1 MLDCQAA
8 AFSLPPDYH
17 YLNCAYMSPMPR
29 RVERVGNEAI
39 AAKRVPSAV
48 TPAEFFRAGEL
59 LRQAFA
65 DLIGAARPEQVA
77 IIPSA
82 SYGLATAAKNLP
94 VSPGDR
100 ILTLREQFPSNVY
113 TWVRLARENGASVVH
128 LDVTPGPRRG
138 ARWNEQILD
147 SIDSRTAI
155 VALPHVHWADGTL
168 FDLKAIGRRC
178 REVDAALI
186 IDGTQS
192 VGALPFDVADIQP
205 DALVCAGYKWLL
217 GPYSVGLAW
226 YGPRFRNGNPL
237 EENWISRK
245 DSEDFAGL
253 VSYQEEYG
261 PGASRYDVGER
272 SNFILVPMLLEAIGL
287 LNEWGPDAIQAYCRD
302 LTQPIVQAAC
312 ELGFGVEDEDARG
325 SHLFGLRLPAGMKPG
340 PLNEALS
347 RRNVSV
353 SIRGD
358 AIRVSPNVY
367 NSSDDA
373 EALVEGLRVHSRTFA

>member
-1 MLDCQAA
+1 MLPCQAA
-8 AFSLPPDYH
+8 EFSLPPDHH

-29 RVERVGNEAI
+29 RVERVGNRAI
-39 AAKRVPSAV
+39 AAKRAPSAV
-48 TPAEFFRAGEL
+48 TPADFFRHGEL

-65 DLIGAARPEQVA
+65 DLIGAQGSAQVA

-94 VSPGDR
+94 VRQGQR
-100 ILTLREQFPSNVY
+100 IVTLQEQFPSNVY
-113 TWVRLARENGASVVH
+113 TWTRLARENGASVLRVEPEAG
-128 LDVTPGPRRG
+128 PGRG
-138 ARWNEQILD
+138 ARWNERILE
-147 SIDSRTAI
+147 SIDTKTAI

-168 FDLKAIGRRC
+168 FDLKAIGWRC
-178 REVDAALI
+178 REVGAALI

-192 VGALPFDVADIQP
+192 VGALPLDVTEVQP
-205 DALVCAGYKWLL
+205 DALICAGYKWLL
-217 GPYSVGLAW
+217 GPYSIGLAW
-226 YGPRFRNGNPL
+226 YGPRFDGGTPL
-237 EENWISRK
+237 EENWISRR

-287 LNEWGPDAIQAYCRD
+287 LNEWGPDAVQAYCRE
-302 LTQPIVQAAC
+302 LAGPIVRAAE

-325 SHLFGLRLPAGMKPG
+325 SHLFGLRLPAGMEPG
-340 PLNEALS
+340 PLKEALS

-367 NSSDDA
+367 NSPDDA
-373 EALVEGLRVHSRTFA
+373 QALVEGLSVHSSTFA

>member
-1 MLDCQAA
+1 MLPCQAA
-8 AFSLPPDYH
+8 EFSLPPDHH

-39 AAKRVPSAV
+39 AAKRIPSAV
-48 TPAEFFRAGEL
+48 TAEDFFRNGEL

-65 DLIGAARPEQVA
+65 ELIGATNPAQVA

-94 VSPGDR
+94 VRQGDR
-100 ILTLREQFPSNVY
+100 IVTLREQFPSNVY
-113 TWVRLARENGASVVH
+113 TWTRLARENGATVVH
-128 LDVTPGPRRG
+128 IEPEPGPGRG
-138 ARWNEQILD
+138 ARWNLRILE
-147 SIDSRTAI
+147 SIDAKTAI

-168 FDLKAIGRRC
+168 FDLEAIGRRC

-192 VGALPFDVADIQP
+192 VGALPLDLAEVQP
-205 DALVCAGYKWLL
+205 DALICAGYKWLL
-217 GPYSVGLAW
+217 GPYSIGAAW
-226 YGPRFRNGNPL
+226 FGPRFDGGTPL

-245 DSEDFAGL
+245 DSQDFAGL

-272 SNFILVPMLLEAIGL
+272 SNFILLPMLLEALGL
-287 LNEWGPDAIQAYCRD
+287 LNQWRPEAIQAYCR
-302 LTQPIVQAAC
+302 TIAQPIVSAAK

-325 SHLFGLRLPAGMKPG
+325 SHLFGLRLPAGMEPA
-340 PLNEALS
+340 PLKEALAK
-347 RRNVSV
+347 RNVSV

-367 NSSDDA
+367 NSADDVG
-373 EALVEGLRVHSRTFA
+373 ALVEGLSVHSRSFA

>member
-1 MLDCQAA
+1 MLECQAA
-8 AFSLPPDYH
+8 EFSLPPDHH
-17 YLNCAYMSPMPR
+17 YLNCAYMAPMPR
-29 RVERVGNEAI
+29 CVERVGNEAI
-39 AAKRVPSAV
+39 AAKRTPSGV
-48 TPAEFFRAGEL
+48 TADDFFRNGER
-59 LRQAFA
+59 LRKAFA
-65 DLIGAARPEQVA
+65 HLIGAADPAQVA

-94 VSPGDR
+94 LGRGEKIV
-100 ILTLREQFPSNVY
+100 TLREQFPSNVY
-113 TWVRLARENGASVVH
+113 TWTRLARERGGSLIHVEPEAG
-128 LDVTPGPRRG
+128 PGRG
-138 ARWNEQILD
+138 ARWNERILAT
-147 SIDSRTAI
+147 IDAKTAI

-178 REVDAALI
+178 REVGAALI

-192 VGALPFDVADIQP
+192 VGALPFDVAEIQP

-217 GPYSVGLAW
+217 GPYSIGVAW
-226 YGPRFRNGNPL
+226 YGPRFDGGTPL

-287 LNEWGPDAIQAYCRD
+287 LNEWGPDAIQTYCRE
-302 LTQPIVQAAC
+302 LTRPIVSAAR
-312 ELGFGVEDEDARG
+312 ELGFGVEDESARG
-325 SHLFGLRLPAGMKPG
+325 SHLFGLRLPKGMEPG
-340 PLNEALS
+340 PLKEVLS
-347 RRNVSV
+347 GRNVSV

-367 NSSDDA
+367 NSPDDA
-373 EALVEGLRVHSRTFA
+373 AALVEGLSVHSGTFA